1 MIPADDLQAAVLLDY
16 SSQPD
21 LPWDQRGSARSEAQK
36 SEVAL
41 SGVNAHTCILASTC
55 VRVTHET
62 CVHSTHRH
70 LPIHDAEPEQGL
82 FCQFTT
88 QR

>member
-41 SGVNAHTCILASTC
+41 SGVNAHTWHTS
-55 VRVTHET
+55 
-62 CVHSTHRH
+62 
-70 LPIHDAEPEQGL
+70 
-82 FCQFTT
+82 
-88 QR
+88 

>member
-41 SGVNAHTCILASTC
+41 SGVNAHRNSYY
-55 VRVTHET
+55 E
-62 CVHSTHRH
+62 
-70 LPIHDAEPEQGL
+70 
-82 FCQFTT
+82 
-88 QR
+88 

>member
-41 SGVNAHTCILASTC
+41 SGVNAHTCILASMRHVCIRPIATRRFTPNQSRAFLS
-55 VRVTHET
+55 VFKRLNANL
-62 CVHSTHRH
+62 STV
-70 LPIHDAEPEQGL
+70 
-82 FCQFTT
+82 
-88 QR
+88 